1 MRILTIDIGT
11 GTQDIL
17 LFDSEQPIENG
28 LQLVMPAPTQIVAG
42 RIRAATAARRPVV
55 LTGVLMGG
63 GPCQWAANDHLRAEL
78 PVYATPDAART
89 FNDDLDAVQRD
100 GVTIVG
106 EDEAAGLRDA
116 ERIVMRDL
124 DLEAVDVA
132 LAAFGV
138 GDGARR
144 PYDALAVA
152 VFDHGDAP
160 PNVSDRVFRF
170 NYLAERF
177 STGRGLLALGF
188 RRADVPAEMTRL
200 RAVVATAPD
209 DLPLLVMDTAPAAV
223 LGALDD
229 PLVAAQEDLLVAN
242 VGNFHCLAFHI
253 VGGQIAGCFE
263 HHTGELTSPQ
273 LVGFLRRLGMG
284 AITNQEVFESMGHG
298 ALVLRPTPRAQP
310 WLAVTGPRR
319 ALLRGA
325 GDVRGQWAG
334 DPLGRP
340 YFAVPHGDM
349 MLAGC
354 FGLLRAYAANY
365 PDSAE
370 AIGRALAG

>member
-17 LFDSEQPIENG
+17 LFDSSQPVENG

-42 RIRAATAARRPVV
+42 RIRAATAARRPIL
-55 LTGVLMGG
+55 LTGVIMGG
-63 GPCQWAANDHLRAEL
+63 GPCQWAANDHLRAGL

-89 FNDDLDAVQRD
+89 FNDDLDAVRRD
-100 GVTIVG
+100 GVTLLS

-124 DLEAVDVA
+124 DVAAIDAA

-138 GDGARR
+138 GNGER

-152 VFDHGDAP
+152 VFDHGNAP
-160 PNVSDRVFRF
+160 PDVSDRVFRF

-188 RRADVPAEMTRL
+188 HRQQVPSEMTRL
-200 RAVVATAPD
+200 RAVVTTAPD
-209 DLPLLVMDTAPAAV
+209 DLPLLMMDTAPAAV

-229 PLVAAQEDLLVAN
+229 PLVRAQEDLLVAN

-253 VGGQIAGCFE
+253 ADGQIAGCFE
-263 HHTGELTSPQ
+263 HHTGELTLPQ
-273 LVGFLRRLGMG
+273 LEGLLERLGNG
-284 AITNQEVFESMGHG
+284 TITNEEVFGSMGHG
-298 ALVLRPTPRAQP
+298 ALVLQNLSDARPH
-310 WLAVTGPRR
+310 LAVTGPRR
-319 ALLRGA
+319 AMLRNSH
-325 GDVRGQWAG
+325 
-334 DPLGRP
+334 LRP

-354 FGLLRAYAANY
+354 FGLLRAYAANH
-365 PDSAE
+365 PEVAE
-370 AIGRALAG
+370 EIEAALAA